1 MRLFLQK
8 DEILFEIWFLLR
20 RFSSVIGEKFVSTI
34 EFINLNRHNKLYRK
48 VGEKMKRVLYFF
60 SLVVFGLF
68 FGISAQAE
76 NIYVEDDAN
85 VLSSETKEEIYQYN
99 QRYKE
104 LALRPELA
112 VVTLNKL
119 PDDESIEG
127 YANEKFNTLGIGA
140 KEYDSGILY
149 VIAVDDRQQR
159 IEVGYGLEG
168 EIPDALAMDLMI
180 AEVKVYFREEN
191 YDAGVNIIASNIN
204 QILIGR
210 KTIKD
215 FE

>member
-1 MRLFLQK
+1 
-8 DEILFEIWFLLR
+8 
-20 RFSSVIGEKFVSTI
+20 
-34 EFINLNRHNKLYRK
+34 
-48 VGEKMKRVLYFF
+48 MKRVLYFF

-180 AEVKVYFREEN
+180 AEVKAYFREEN
-191 YDAGVNIIASNIN
+191 YDAGVNIVASNIN